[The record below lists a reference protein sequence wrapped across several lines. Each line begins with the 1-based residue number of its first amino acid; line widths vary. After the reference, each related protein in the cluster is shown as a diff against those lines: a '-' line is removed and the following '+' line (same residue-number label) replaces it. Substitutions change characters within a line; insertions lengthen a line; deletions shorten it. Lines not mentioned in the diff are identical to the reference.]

1 MTTEELEIVFRKA
14 VKSVNDHKDPFP
26 ADLLLR
32 LYSFYKIATN
42 DQDTLKRTM
51 SIILSEFLH
60 FIQFYKYTNVN
71 RLLKLTSK

>member
-42 DQDTLKRTM
+42 DQDTPR
-51 SIILSEFLH
+51 
-60 FIQFYKYTNVN
+60 
-71 RLLKLTSK
+71 SKHL

>member
-32 LYSFYKIATN
+32 LYSFYKI
-42 DQDTLKRTM
+42 TL
-51 SIILSEFLH
+51 
-60 FIQFYKYTNVN
+60 
-71 RLLKLTSK
+71 